1 MALIA
6 MAVYDT
12 VENKRSK
19 YTKETIE
26 SLFDTVDFSNHRL
39 IIVDN
44 DSCQET
50 KEIIKEK
57 GLIIDM
63 NKHINNKTVPFK
75 VITNTEN
82 IGTAKAINQAW
93 AYRKTNEVVIKM
105 DNDIVINSYGW
116 VEDMETAMRLGGYGI
131 VGLKRKDLMQHPNAK
146 DNWKTELKML
156 PHQKGEQWI
165 VVEESEDIMGT
176 VQMFNPNLINKMG
189 GLMQAGVYGFDDT
202 LACIR
207 AKLLGYKLA
216 FLPHIDIDHIDVG
229 GDAYTEWKRKYA
241 GEKMKEFYAIKE
253 GLINGT
259 IPIKVEL

>member
-6 MAVYDT
+6 LCCNDT
-12 VENKRSK
+12 EENNRSQ
-19 YTKETIE
+19 YTRETLL
-26 SLFDTVDFSNHRL
+26 SLMETVNFKNNRL

-44 DSCQET
+44 DSCEET
-50 KEIIKEK
+50 KQI
-57 GLIIDM
+57 LNSYA
-63 NKHINNKTVPFK
+63 NKSFIQ
-75 VITNTEN
+75 VITNDTN
-82 IGTAKAINQAW
+82 VGTAKAINQAW
-93 AYRKTNEVVIKM
+93 AKRQPNEVLIKI
-105 DNDIVINSYGW
+105 DNDVVINNYGW
-116 VEDMETAMRLGGYGI
+116 IEDMETAMRLGGYGI

-146 DNWKTELKML
+146 DNWKTQLKML
-156 PHQKGEQWI
+156 PHEKGEAWI

-176 VQMFNPNLINKMG
+176 VQMFNPSLINKMG

-241 GEKMKEFYAIKE
+241 GEKMDEFYKIKE

>member
-6 MAVYDT
+6 LCCNDT
-12 VENKRSK
+12 EENQRTK
-19 YTKETIE
+19 YTKQTID
-26 SLFDTVDFSNHRL
+26 SLLETVDLNLHSL
-39 IIVDN
+39 VLVDN
-44 DSCQET
+44 NSFQKT
-50 KEIIKEK
+50 KDLLDNYCYINS
-57 GLIIDM
+57 GLKIFI
-63 NKHINNKTVPFK
+63 INNA
-75 VITNTEN
+75 EN
-82 IGTAKAINQAW
+82 VGTAKAINQAW
-93 AYRKTNEVVIKM
+93 YLSDKGETLVKM
-105 DNDIVINSYGW
+105 DNDVVINNYGW

-146 DNWKTELKML
+146 DNWKTQLKML
-156 PHQKGEQWI
+156 PHQKGEPWI

-176 VQMFNPNLINKMG
+176 VQMFNPSLINKMG

-241 GEKMKEFYAIKE
+241 ADKTKEFYEIKQ
-253 GLINGT
+253 GLINGS
-259 IPIKVEL
+259 IPIKVNL

>member
-1 MALIA
+1 MCAMIA

-12 VENKRSK
+12 EENGRTK

-26 SLFDTVDFSNHRL
+26 SLIETVDLKKHKLYLVNNNSCEETRKILDSYCWVNTL
-39 IIVDN
+39 LNIYVIDN
-44 DSCQET
+44 
-50 KEIIKEK
+50 
-57 GLIIDM
+57 L
-63 NKHINNKTVPFK
+63 
-75 VITNTEN
+75 EN

-93 AYRKTNEVVIKM
+93 ALKEPGEVLIKM
-105 DNDIVINSYGW
+105 DNDVVINNYGW
-116 VEDMETAMRLGGYGI
+116 IEDMETAMRLGGYGI
-131 VGLKRKDLMQHPNAK
+131 VGLKRKDLMQSPNAK

-156 PHQKGEQWI
+156 PHQKGEPWI

-176 VQMFNPNLINKMG
+176 VQMFNPTLINKMG

-216 FLPHIDIDHIDVG
+216 FLPHIDIDHIDIG

-241 GEKMKEFYAIKE
+241 AEKTKEFYQIKQ

>member
-12 VENKRSK
+12 VENGRSK
-19 YTKETIE
+19 YTKETLD
-26 SLFDTVDFSNHRL
+26 SLNETVDFEDHRL

-44 DSCQET
+44 NSCEET
-50 KEIIKEK
+50 KSIIKEFIHYSK
-57 GLIIDM
+57 YSK
-63 NKHINNKTVPFK
+63 NHAT

-82 IGTAKAINQAW
+82 VGTAKAINQAW
-93 AYRKTNEVVIKM
+93 AYRKPNETVIKM
-105 DNDIVINSYGW
+105 DNDVVINNYGW
-116 VEDMETAMRLGGYGI
+116 VEEMELAMKLGGYGI
-131 VGLKRKDLMQHPNAK
+131 MGLKRKDLMQSPNAS
-146 DNWKTELKML
+146 NHWKTQLKML
-156 PHQKGEQWI
+156 PHEKGDNWV
-165 VVEESEDIMGT
+165 VVEESADIMGT
-176 VQMFNPNLINKMG
+176 VQMFHPELINKMG

-207 AKLLGYKLA
+207 AILLGYKLA

-241 GEKMKEFYAIKE
+241 GEKMEEFYKIKD

>member
-6 MAVYDT
+6 LCCNDT
-12 VENKRSK
+12 EENKRTH
-19 YTKETIE
+19 YTKDTID
-26 SLFDTVDFSNHRL
+26 SLINTVDLDYHR
-39 IIVDN
+39 IIVVDN
-44 DSCQET
+44 NSCEET
-50 KEIIKEK
+50 KKVLK
-57 GLIIDM
+57 YWSS
-63 NKHINNKTVPFK
+63 HIT
-75 VITNTEN
+75 VITNSEN
-82 IGTAKAINQAW
+82 LGTAKAINQAW
-93 AYRKTNEVVIKM
+93 ALKEHGEVLIKM
-105 DNDIVINSYGW
+105 DNDVVINNYGW
-116 VEDMETAMRLGGYGI
+116 IEEMENVMKLGGYGI

-146 DNWKTELKML
+146 DNWKTTLKML

-176 VQMFNPNLINKMG
+176 VQMFNPSLINKMG

-241 GEKMKEFYAIKE
+241 GEKMNEFYKIKE

>member
-1 MALIA
+1 MCAMIA

-12 VENKRSK
+12 EENQRTK
-19 YTKETIE
+19 YTKQTID
-26 SLFDTVDFSNHRL
+26 SLLETVDFKKHKLYLVNNNSCEETRKILDSYCWVNTL
-39 IIVDN
+39 LNIYVIDN
-44 DSCQET
+44 
-50 KEIIKEK
+50 
-57 GLIIDM
+57 L
-63 NKHINNKTVPFK
+63 
-75 VITNTEN
+75 EN
-82 IGTAKAINQAW
+82 LGTAKAINQAW
-93 AYRKTNEVVIKM
+93 ALKEPGEVLIKM
-105 DNDIVINSYGW
+105 DNDVVINNYGW

-146 DNWKTELKML
+146 DNWKTQLKML
-156 PHQKGEQWI
+156 PHEKGEPW
-165 VVEESEDIMGT
+165 VLVEESEDIMGT
-176 VQMFNPNLINKMG
+176 VQMFNPTLINKMG

>member
-12 VENKRSK
+12 EENQRSK

-26 SLFDTVDFSNHRL
+26 SLFDTVNFSKNRL

-44 DSCQET
+44 NSCEET
-50 KEIIKEK
+50 KSIIKEF
-57 GLIIDM
+57 
-63 NKHINNKTVPFK
+63 INYSKYSKNHAT

-82 IGTAKAINQAW
+82 VGTAKAINQAW
-93 AYRKTNEVVIKM
+93 AYRKPNEVVIKM
-105 DNDIVINSYGW
+105 DNDVVINNYGWIEEMELAMKLGSYGI
-116 VEDMETAMRLGGYGI
+116 L
-131 VGLKRKDLMQHPNAK
+131 GLKRKDLMQSPNA
-146 DNWKTELKML
+146 NNHWKTELKML
-156 PHQKGEQWI
+156 PHEKGDNWLI
-165 VVEESEDIMGT
+165 VEESADIMGT
-176 VQMFNPNLINKMG
+176 VQMFHPELINKMG

-207 AKLLGYKLA
+207 AILLGYKLA
-216 FLPHIDIDHIDVG
+216 FLPHIDIEHIDVG

-241 GEKMKEFYAIKE
+241 GEKIEEFYKIKD

-259 IPIKVEL
+259 IPIKVQL

>member
-1 MALIA
+1 MCAMIA
-6 MAVYDT
+6 MAVHDT
-12 VENKRSK
+12 EENQRSK
-19 YTKETIE
+19 YTKETIDT
-26 SLFDTVDFSNHRL
+26 LINTVDLDLHR
-39 IIVDN
+39 IIVVDN
-44 DSCQET
+44 NSCEKT
-50 KEIIKEK
+50 KKVLK
-57 GLIIDM
+57 YWSS
-63 NKHINNKTVPFK
+63 HIT
-75 VITNTEN
+75 VITNSEN
-82 IGTAKAINQAW
+82 VGTAKAINQAW
-93 AYRKTNEVVIKM
+93 SLRQPSEVLIKM
-105 DNDIVINSYGW
+105 DNDVVINNYGW

-131 VGLKRKDLMQHPNAK
+131 VGLKRKDLMQYPNAK
-146 DNWKTELKML
+146 DNWRTELKML
-156 PHQKGEQWI
+156 PHQKGEAWI

-259 IPIKVEL
+259 ISIKVEL

>member
-12 VENKRSK
+12 EENQRSK
-19 YTKETIE
+19 YTKKTIKN
-26 SLFDTVDFSNHRL
+26 LFDTIDFSNHRL

-44 DSCQET
+44 NSCEET
-50 KEIIKEK
+50 KKILKQY
-57 GLIIDM
+57 
-63 NKHINNKTVPFK
+63 VQVK

-82 IGTAKAINQAW
+82 VGTAKAINQAW
-93 AYRKTNEVVIKM
+93 AFRQPNETVIKM
-105 DNDIVINSYGW
+105 DNDVVINNYGW
-116 VEDMETAMRLGGYGI
+116 VEEMELAMKIGGYGI
-131 VGLKRKDLMQHPNAK
+131 IGLKRKDLMQSPNA
-146 DNWKTELKML
+146 NNHWKTELKML
-156 PHQKGEQWI
+156 PHEKGDNWLI
-165 VVEESEDIMGT
+165 VEESADIMGT
-176 VQMFNPNLINKMG
+176 VQMFHPELINKMG

-207 AKLLGYKLA
+207 AILLGYKLA

-241 GEKMKEFYAIKE
+241 GEKIEEFYKIKD

-259 IPIKVEL
+259 IPIKVQL

>member
-6 MAVYDT
+6 MAVNDSE
-12 VENKRSK
+12 ENGRTK
-19 YTKETIE
+19 YTKATIE
-26 SLFDTVDFSNHRL
+26 SLIETVDLKKHKLYLVNNNSCEETRKILDSYCWINTL
-39 IIVDN
+39 LNIYVIDN
-44 DSCQET
+44 
-50 KEIIKEK
+50 
-57 GLIIDM
+57 L
-63 NKHINNKTVPFK
+63 
-75 VITNTEN
+75 EN
-82 IGTAKAINQAW
+82 LGTAKAINQAW
-93 AYRKTNEVVIKM
+93 ALKELGEVLIKM
-105 DNDIVINSYGW
+105 DNDVVINNYGW

-131 VGLKRKDLMQHPNAK
+131 VGLKRKDLMQSPNAK

-156 PHQKGEQWI
+156 PHQKGEPWI

-176 VQMFNPNLINKMG
+176 VQMFNPSLINKMG

-207 AKLLGYKLA
+207 AKLLGYRLA

-241 GEKMKEFYAIKE
+241 GEKTKEFYQIKQ

-259 IPIKVEL
+259 IPIKVNL

>member
-12 VENKRSK
+12 EENGRSK
-19 YTKETIE
+19 YTIETLV
-26 SLFDTVDFSNHRL
+26 SLNDTVDFEDHRL

-44 DSCQET
+44 NSCKET
-50 KEIIKEK
+50 KSIIKEFIHYSK
-57 GLIIDM
+57 YSK
-63 NKHINNKTVPFK
+63 NQATVIN
-75 VITNTEN
+75 NTEN
-82 IGTAKAINQAW
+82 VGTAKAINQAW
-93 AYRKTNEVVIKM
+93 AYRKPNEVVIKM
-105 DNDIVINSYGW
+105 DNDVVINNYGW
-116 VEDMETAMRLGGYGI
+116 VEEMELAMKLGNYGI
-131 VGLKRKDLMQHPNAK
+131 LGLKRKDLMQSPNA
-146 DNWKTELKML
+146 NNHWKTELKML
-156 PHQKGEQWI
+156 PHEKGDNWV
-165 VVEESEDIMGT
+165 VVEESADIMGT
-176 VQMFNPNLINKMG
+176 VQMFHHELINKMG

-207 AKLLGYKLA
+207 AILLGYKLA

-241 GEKMKEFYAIKE
+241 GDKMEEFYKIKD

>member
-12 VENKRSK
+12 EENKRSK

-26 SLFDTVDFSNHRL
+26 SLFDTVDFSKHRL

-82 IGTAKAINQAW
+82 VGTAKAINQAW
-93 AYRKTNEVVIKM
+93 AYRKPNEVVIKM
-105 DNDIVINSYGW
+105 DNDVVINNYGW
-116 VEDMETAMRLGGYGI
+116 VEEMELAMKLGGYGI
-131 VGLKRKDLMQHPNAK
+131 LGLKRKDLMQSPNAS
-146 DNWKTELKML
+146 NHWKTELKML
-156 PHQKGEQWI
+156 PHEKGDNWV
-165 VVEESEDIMGT
+165 VVEESADIMGT
-176 VQMFNPNLINKMG
+176 VQMFHPELINKMG

-207 AKLLGYKLA
+207 AILLGYKLA

-241 GEKMKEFYAIKE
+241 GEKMEEFYKIKD

>member
-6 MAVYDT
+6 MAVNDSE
-12 VENKRSK
+12 ENGRTK

-26 SLFDTVDFSNHRL
+26 SLIETVDLKKHKLYLVNNNSCKETR
-39 IIVDN
+39 IILDSYCWINTLLNIYVIDN
-44 DSCQET
+44 TQ
-50 KEIIKEK
+50 
-57 GLIIDM
+57 
-63 NKHINNKTVPFK
+63 NV
-75 VITNTEN
+75 
-82 IGTAKAINQAW
+82 GTAKAINQAW
-93 AYRKTNEVVIKM
+93 ALKEPNEVLIKM
-105 DNDIVINSYGW
+105 DNDVVINNYGW

-146 DNWKTELKML
+146 DNWKTQLKML
-156 PHQKGEQWI
+156 PHQKGEPWI

-176 VQMFNPNLINKMG
+176 VQMFNPSLINKMG

-241 GEKMKEFYAIKE
+241 GEKTKEFYQIKQ

>member
-12 VENKRSK
+12 VENERSK
-19 YTKETIE
+19 YTWRTLE
-26 SLFDTVDFSNHRL
+26 SLMDTSGSNNR
-39 IIVDN
+39 IIVIDN
-44 DSCQET
+44 SSCDKT
-50 KEIIKEK
+50 KEILKDYKKYIT
-57 GLIIDM
+57 I
-63 NKHINNKTVPFK
+63 
-75 VITNTEN
+75 ITNTEN
-82 IGTAKAINQAW
+82 VGTAKAINQAW
-93 AYRKTNEVVIKM
+93 AYRKPNETVIKM
-105 DNDIVINSYGW
+105 DNDVVINNYGW
-116 VEDMETAMRLGGYGI
+116 VEEMELAMKLGNYGI
-131 VGLKRKDLMQHPNAK
+131 LGLKRKDLMQSPTSQSI
-146 DNWKTELKML
+146 WKTELKML
-156 PHQKGEQWI
+156 PHTKGENWV

-176 VQMFNPNLINKMG
+176 CTMFHPSLTDKMG

-216 FLPHIDIDHIDVG
+216 FLPHIDIDHIDKG

-241 GEKMKEFYAIKE
+241 GEKMEEFYKIKE